1 VNILTEYCVLNVET
15 HLRFL
20 GARRSIRG
28 FENTKDDEFG
38 SCISLLIIMLF
49 MNIFVSF
56 SFRFTKP
63 FQHQYD
69 QSLMG
74 VEQISRKRCSG
85 NAVGIEKINE
95 NSHGTKRLRPP
106 DKLPTENS
114 EAVEENSSSV
124 FGLVMLFNGN
134 KNVLIL
140 SIVQESLIIT
150 REL

>member
-1 VNILTEYCVLNVET
+1 MKYIYPLYKDTVAVKTQVPLSVSAPPPL
-15 HLRFL
+15 LRCF
-20 GARRSIRG
+20 RG
-28 FENTKDDEFG
+28 P
-38 SCISLLIIMLF
+38 C
-49 MNIFVSF
+49 
-56 SFRFTKP
+56 
-63 FQHQYD
+63 QYD
-69 QSLMG
+69 QSLMS
-74 VEQISRKRCSG
+74 VEQISRKRCSE

-124 FGLVMLFNGN
+124 FGLVMLFNSN

-140 SIVQESLIIT
+140 SIVQESLILT

>member
-1 VNILTEYCVLNVET
+1 
-15 HLRFL
+15 
-20 GARRSIRG
+20 
-28 FENTKDDEFG
+28 
-38 SCISLLIIMLF
+38 MLF

-85 NAVGIEKINE
+85 NAVGTEKINE